1 MLRRLRSNKKSSS
14 SSAPRSGYSGVADG
28 VQDVFVN
35 PAHKQHV
42 DHPYTVSPRNKKSL
56 AHSAQQTKAV
66 SPSKSPC
73 QEDYRRRLDRL
84 GQKHQGRQRCQD
96 KEIQPAVGSPDDVS
110 KVFTTST
117 HESSFTGTSNDDTGF
132 DQVFFSSPFPATP
145 TVAKSARDKTDDNSI
160 SFSTI
165 WDDDDAYEPSCNAD
179 STPMRVAE
187 ARRTALNMSS
197 SSRERHSYK
206 HNNSAQHRMTT
217 QTEAK
222 GRQTQTTAT
231 QQESIRISETRR
243 HDHDYQ
249 PTPPRQR
256 KAMKAANSSK
266 VNETIIKVKLSPEME
281 KKEKLTES
289 PPPSA
294 VASSTQTPKLD
305 NGTKHLITRLLKK
318 HQYHAERKAMM
329 KPLQQTDLVDS
340 SKKRQPT
347 SSSYTGM
354 KNIATLQ
361 SRSKPTSTGVQNQQ
375 TQSARKVPGLKP
387 DPISKSSTAAARL
400 ERAPDPPA
408 EEWKRPIPVKKVT
421 STNTKNTAS
430 SSNFWEEVQ
439 NFPDVKNES
448 LQDRELQQF
457 FKDNLVKVTKEP
469 IDSDSPQKKKPQTQR
484 VARRNSQIP
493 QDEGDNFSN
502 AFSLNLAVDKY
513 GNFDSDISAL
523 EMFDSAT
530 VYHQDAMAATTG
542 NEDAKN
548 YWKAK
553 YDRLKEQQAKLL
565 FEQSKIVEES
575 SEIDDEGK
583 IDSKSKPKQRI
594 GRKEKDYIAAD
605 IGGKKKAL
613 SRNRSTELGIKRRDL
628 HQQKADCHND
638 LHGMLSG
645 NTVDLDESAAY
656 PPLCRDGLSQTMDML
671 MNKVN
676 KLESNGTMQ
685 IVDHIEE
692 NACTTVAEQVIFP
705 VQSLQEQSEH
715 QHQYGYDLPH
725 NKSLADDLTAGG
737 GDGNDSHDVELEAAY
752 AKRQTPRSNEKVME
766 IAGSPS
772 ERRPRTDQASRDEVT
787 HPMICLGSLR
797 VEATPSERVRQSLLL
812 CSDSLMSRFPPNSS
826 SNQLT
831 IPDNIDPKRLILLC
845 KQPHFIR
852 ETITQTIVHYGKKIM
867 HKREVISELNHNIL
881 LFGMRHPLVG
891 ESHLKLGLLQMYE
904 GQHADAILHLEE
916 ALKIKATFLGPD
928 HPDFASILMFVALAQ
943 LALARLDDCLTSLLG
958 VRRIREG
965 AIGHTHHEIGLILN
979 NIACVQY
986 ELGDSKTAEALFQEA
1001 LDLQREAF
1009 TTDPSFLRSVSTLLR
1024 NIAFLHAKNGLFPKA
1039 LIELEGALQIQQE
1052 ILCGESDESEAITA
1066 NIAHIMAIQKLQ
1078 HGAGNMDEITD
1089 QYITMLKRR

>member
-1 MLRRLRSNKKSSS
+1 MLRRLRNGKKSSS
-14 SSAPRSGYSGVADG
+14 AAPRSGYSGVAYD

-35 PAHKQHV
+35 PDHKQPHN
-42 DHPYTVSPRNKKSL
+42 DLSYTVSPRNKKPL
-56 AHSAQQTKAV
+56 AHSAQQAKAV

-84 GQKHQGRQRCQD
+84 GQKHQSRQRRLD
-96 KEIQPAVGSPDDVS
+96 KEIQPAVDSPDDVS

-117 HESSFTGTSNDDTGF
+117 YESSFTGTSNDDTGF
-132 DQVFFSSPFPATP
+132 DQVFSSSPFPATP

-222 GRQTQTTAT
+222 RRQTQTTST

-256 KAMKAANSSK
+256 KAMKAVNSSK
-266 VNETIIKVKLSPEME
+266 VNETIIKVKLSPEIE

-329 KPLQQTDLVDS
+329 EPLQQTDLADS
-340 SKKRQPT
+340 SKRRQPT

-361 SRSKPTSTGVQNQQ
+361 SRSKATSTDARNQQ
-375 TQSARKVPGLKP
+375 TQSARKVPGLRP
-387 DPISKSSTAAARL
+387 DPISKSSTAATRL

-448 LQDRELQQF
+448 SLQDRELQQF

-469 IDSDSPQKKKPQTQR
+469 IDSASPQKKKPQTQR

-493 QDEGDNFSN
+493 QDDGDNFSN

-513 GNFDSDISAL
+513 GKFDDSDISAL

-565 FEQSKIVEES
+565 FEQSKIVEET
-575 SEIDDEGK
+575 SEIDDER
-583 IDSKSKPKQRI
+583 ID
-594 GRKEKDYIAAD
+594 RKEKDV
-605 IGGKKKAL
+605 GGKKQNL

-628 HQQKADCHND
+628 HQEKAECQND
-638 LHGMLSG
+638 FHEMLSG
-645 NTVDLDESAAY
+645 NTGDLDESAAY
-656 PPLCRDGLSQTMDML
+656 PPLCRDGLSQTMDIL

-692 NACTTVAEQVIFP
+692 NGCTTVAEQVIFP

-737 GDGNDSHDVELEAAY
+737 GDGNDSHDVEVEAAH
-752 AKRQTPRSNEKVME
+752 AQRQTPRSNEKVME

-772 ERRPRTDQASRDEVT
+772 ERRPHADQASRDEVT

-928 HPDFASILMFVALAQ
+928 HPDFASILMFIALAQ
-943 LALARLDDCLTSLLG
+943 LALERLDDCLTSLLG

-986 ELGDSKTAEALFQEA
+986 ELGDSKTAEAIFQEA

-1009 TTDPSFLRSVSTLLR
+1009 TTDPSFLKSVSTLLR

-1052 ILCGESDESEAITA
+1052 ILNGESDESEAITA

>member
-1 MLRRLRSNKKSSS
+1 MLRRLRNGKKSSS
-14 SSAPRSGYSGVADG
+14 ASRSGHSGVAYD

-35 PAHKQHV
+35 PDHKQPHN
-42 DHPYTVSPRNKKSL
+42 DHSYTVSPRNKKSL
-56 AHSAQQTKAV
+56 VHSAQQQTKVV

-84 GQKHQGRQRCQD
+84 GQKHQSRQRRLD
-96 KEIQPAVGSPDDVS
+96 KEIQPAVDSPDDVS

-117 HESSFTGTSNDDTGF
+117 HESPFTVTSNDDTGF
-132 DQVFFSSPFPATP
+132 DHVFSSSPFPATP

-165 WDDDDAYEPSCNAD
+165 WDDDNAYEPLCNTD
-179 STPMRVAE
+179 STSMRVAE
-187 ARRTALNMSS
+187 ARRTVLNMPSS
-197 SSRERHSYK
+197 SLERHSYK
-206 HNNSAQHRMTT
+206 HNHSAQHRMTT

-222 GRQTQTTAT
+222 RRQTQSTAT

-256 KAMKAANSSK
+256 KAMKAVNSSK

-281 KKEKLTES
+281 KKEKLPTES

-329 KPLQQTDLVDS
+329 EPLQQTDLTDS
-340 SKKRQPT
+340 IKRRQPT

-354 KNIATLQ
+354 KNVATLQ
-361 SRSKPTSTGVQNQQ
+361 SRSKSTSTGARNQQ
-375 TQSARKVPGLKP
+375 TQSARKFPGLRP

-448 LQDRELQQF
+448 SLQDQELQQF

-469 IDSDSPQKKKPQTQR
+469 IDSTSPQEKKPQTQR

-502 AFSLNLAVDKY
+502 AFSLNLAVNKY
-513 GNFDSDISAL
+513 GNFDDSDISAL

-583 IDSKSKPKQRI
+583 IDSKRKPKQRTA
-594 GRKEKDYIAAD
+594 RKEKDA
-605 IGGKKKAL
+605 IGGKKQNL
-613 SRNRSTELGIKRRDL
+613 RRDS

-645 NTVDLDESAAY
+645 NTGDLDESAAY
-656 PPLCRDGLSQTMDML
+656 PPLCRDGLPQTMDML

-692 NACTTVAEQVIFP
+692 NGCTTVAEQVIFP
-705 VQSLQEQSEH
+705 VVQSLQEQSEQ
-715 QHQYGYDLPH
+715 QHQYGYDSPH

-752 AKRQTPRSNEKVME
+752 AQRQTPRSNEKVME

-772 ERRPRTDQASRDEVT
+772 ERRLHADHASRDEVT

-812 CSDSLMSRFPPNSS
+812 CSDSLMSRFPPNSG
-826 SNQLT
+826 SNQLA

-916 ALKIKATFLGPD
+916 ALKIKAAFLGAD
-928 HPDFASILMFVALAQ
+928 HPDFASILMFIALAQ
-943 LALARLDDCLTSLLG
+943 LALERLDDCLISLLG

-1009 TTDPSFLRSVSTLLR
+1009 TTDPSFLKSVSTLLR

-1052 ILCGESDESEAITA
+1052 ILCGESDESEATTA

-1089 QYITMLKRR
+1089 QYITMLKQR